1 MVPQALLDRERVGAR
16 QDQVRGVS
24 VAKVVQSD
32 APETRALHVRVEH
45 LAHAVNP
52 ESAAELEREAAQL
65 PIPIVAGDGPGTV
78 DLHTPADKTA
88 TDFLTSSPNVT
99 RLGIG
104 GLGEAHGAAGNRDGV
119 APRR

>member
-1 MVPQALLDRERVGAR
+1 MPQALLDRERVGVR

-65 PIPIVAGDGPGTV
+65 PIPSSLETVLGPWIYIRLQT
-78 DLHTPADKTA
+78 KQRQ
-88 TDFLTSSPNVT
+88 TS
-99 RLGIG
+99 
-104 GLGEAHGAAGNRDGV
+104 
-119 APRR
+119 